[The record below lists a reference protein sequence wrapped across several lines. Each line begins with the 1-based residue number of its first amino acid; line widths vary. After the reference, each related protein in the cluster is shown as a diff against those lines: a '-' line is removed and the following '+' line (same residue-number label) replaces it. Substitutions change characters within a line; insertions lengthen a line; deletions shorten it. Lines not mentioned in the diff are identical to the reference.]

1 MFWGGLGVRVVRV
14 REECGWGG
22 GEGNDG
28 RDEWSRERGRG
39 VGLWLSVVMWDR
51 YSMSML

>member
-1 MFWGGLGVRVVRV
+1 MRV

-22 GEGNDG
+22 GGKGMMGGMNGLGNVA
-28 RDEWSRERGRG
+28 